1 MMAPVAGPIAQ
12 DCNPRDARLRP
23 ERASRSAF
31 CTIAAAVSW
40 TAVVAAVLLTVLLLD
55 CVLLGIALVGSG
67 PAPGGQ
73 PILERTTHRPA
84 AQCLQEMLWQ
94 PLGMEYPASWS
105 LDIQKSGFEKM
116 AMGLNARERV
126 TRLP

>member
-23 ERASRSAF
+23 ERASRSALR
-31 CTIAAAVSW
+31 TIAAAVSW
-40 TAVVAAVLLTVLLLD
+40 MAVVAAVLLTVLLLD

-73 PILERTTHRPA
+73 PV
-84 AQCLQEMLWQ
+84 
-94 PLGMEYPASWS
+94 PLLLFVLLAVTGGFAMVTARYIASRRAVGSQSRLCS
-105 LDIQKSGFEKM
+105 L
-116 AMGLNARERV
+116 
-126 TRLP
+126 